1 MDTSTFLF
9 LMLFLAAAMMV
20 GIHLIVSHFGQPKS
34 LGEELSMLSSIPKY
48 MSPLWANVVA
58 WWVEG
63 GNKYRAAQHSYIQG
77 RLQDEL
83 IKQSVFKTTF
93 DSAVTPGRVVRE
105 ELVAEL
111 ADIAAI
117 GTGLGTLD
125 DIEADKKLKPGAE
138 AAGVDLPELK
148 EVNLTI
154 LRDQQE
160 LTKEQQDRQ
169 NKMQDAYTYKFME
182 EQIGIRL
189 VQQYIDSL
197 YIQIEE
203 INDKF
208 RNGQITEE
216 TRTQMVEDRKTDIQK
231 AKLDK
236 EQRHNRL
243 VQISG
248 GGEAGEADE
257 DSEFSGNLR
266 GKPKADQVRG

>member
-1 MDTSTFLF
+1 LVDRQPRRIQVQTQNPEQGGLMDTSTFLF

-77 RLQDEL
+77 RLQD
-83 IKQSVFKTTF
+83 
-93 DSAVTPGRVVRE
+93 

-216 TRTQMVEDRKTDIQK
+216 TRTQMVE
-231 AKLDK
+231 
-236 EQRHNRL
+236 
-243 VQISG
+243 
-248 GGEAGEADE
+248 
-257 DSEFSGNLR
+257 
-266 GKPKADQVRG
+266 